1 MYVLINDT
9 FRYPENWYNDI
20 TTPERFFSL
29 ATIYQNRIIAII
41 VAEVKYKRRTDREDC
56 HILSNRFNEN
66 TKICYILSLGVNK
79 EFRGLGIGKLF
90 FHYRQYKY
98 EFSAHCLNII

>member
-1 MYVLINDT
+1 VYVLINDT

-79 EFRGLGIGKLF
+79 EFRGLGIGNTLTK
-90 FHYRQYKY
+90 QYKY
-98 EFSAHCLNII
+98 ESSFLILNII